1 MYENIDN
8 FLDSAQKLDITSKN
22 TTNLQ
27 GTYTMRE
34 PLNFVRYVEAILGEI
49 NSRMQDKSKDIPDS
63 FVYMICK
70 SISSKKFLL
79 DKCQP

>member
-1 MYENIDN
+1 MSNLSQEELKKVEPIILYENIDN

-22 TTNLQ
+22 ATNLQ

-49 NSRMQDKSKDIPDS
+49 NSRM
-63 FVYMICK
+63 
-70 SISSKKFLL
+70 
-79 DKCQP
+79 